1 MRADYMTAD
10 DVADAARALL
20 TALERAGIEV
30 EIDGNTVIAYH
41 GPKDWPT
48 AALDTTFRGGTDP
61 TVALVTITDEGTAHH
76 YRTLPYPAD
85 PDGLALVVRKAL
97 EALTTPKEPTE

>member
-1 MRADYMTAD
+1 MRADHMTAD

-20 TALERAGIEV
+20 RALERAGIEV

-48 AALDTTFRGGTDP
+48 AAFDIIFRGGMDP

-76 YRTLPYPAD
+76 YRTLPYTAD

-97 EALTTPKEPTE
+97 TTSKEPTE